1 MQSLVFSGRSIDQT
15 QVRRSN
21 LGLVLQTIALDGPVS
36 RAALTSRVGLN
47 KATISSIV
55 GELIASG
62 LVATEEGGRSG
73 TVGRPAQLLRVSGAR
88 YAAIG
93 LELDFDQIILGAPD
107 LSGATRL
114 TSRSTFDARAAGP
127 VGTAEAIAD
136 IARNALDTLAADGLS
151 VVDVSVT
158 VDAVVDHVSGTIVSA
173 PDLGWQAV
181 PFRELLAEAL
191 APLRG
196 PLHIDNDA
204 NVAALAEQSL
214 GAARGLRDF
223 VYVWGSSGIGAGI
236 VCGGQLYRGSH
247 GFGGEIGHTTIDRDG
262 PLCDCGRRGCLGM
275 LAAADVL
282 LEKAGVPNGASLAER
297 TADLAVLAR
306 SGNRRALE
314 AMSDVG
320 AALGT
325 GIASL
330 ANVLDPEA
338 FVLGGAYA
346 TLAEWL
352 APPIQSELDRRAP
365 GAEGTQCRVL
375 VSTLGD
381 VGPSTGA
388 AELRLRDVLANPS
401 AYGPAAPA
409 QPAPHATRTW
419 STA

>member
-1 MQSLVFSGRSIDQT
+1 VVQSLVFTGRPIDQA

-21 LGLVLQTIALDGPVS
+21 LGLALQTIALDGPLP
-36 RAALTSRVGLN
+36 RAALAARIGLN
-47 KATISSIV
+47 KATVSSIV
-55 GELIASG
+55 AELIALG

-93 LELDFDQIILGAPD
+93 LELDFDQIILDAPD
-107 LSGATRL
+107 LSGTTRL
-114 TSRSTFDARAAGP
+114 TSRCTFDARTAGP
-127 VGTAEAIAD
+127 EGTAEAIAR
-136 IARNALDTLAADGLS
+136 IARNALETLAGEGLS

-158 VDAVVDHVSGTIVSA
+158 VDAVVDHVSGMILSA
-173 PDLGWQAV
+173 PDLGWQSV
-181 PFRELLAEAL
+181 PFRELLSRAL

-204 NVAALAEQSL
+204 NVAALAEQSF

-262 PLCDCGRRGCLGM
+262 PLCECGRRGCLGM

-282 LEKAGVPNGASLAER
+282 LEKAGIPNDASLAER
-297 TADLAVLAR
+297 TAQLAVRAR
-306 SGNRRALE
+306 ADDRQSLE
-314 AMSDVG
+314 AMADVG
-320 AALGT
+320 AALGA
-325 GIASL
+325 GVASF

-352 APPIQSELDRRAP
+352 VPPIQAELDRRAP

-381 VGPSTGA
+381 AGPSTGA
-388 AELRLRDVLANPS
+388 AELRLRDVLANPAS
-401 AYGPAAPA
+401 YAPAPAEPAAP
-409 QPAPHATRTW
+409 ATRTW
-419 STA
+419 SAG